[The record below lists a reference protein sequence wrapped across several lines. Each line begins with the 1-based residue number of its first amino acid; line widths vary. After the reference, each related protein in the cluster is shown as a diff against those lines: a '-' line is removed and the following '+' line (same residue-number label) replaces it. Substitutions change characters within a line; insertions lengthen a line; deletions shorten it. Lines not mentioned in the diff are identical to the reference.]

1 MGPEGGGGGSLH
13 PGAPRPL
20 PGVGPRRGDPEANVS
35 VVAEAHLVHGQ
46 LDSAGVRKA
55 ERVSGVRGGNPTP
68 TSHSLEQAILG
79 TQPSMVSTRGGDLT
93 PSHVVGRED
102 SSPPRRA
109 DPPTAGGAGGGP

>member
-46 LDSAGVRKA
+46 LDSVDR
-55 ERVSGVRGGNPTP
+55 ERP
-68 TSHSLEQAILG
+68 
-79 TQPSMVSTRGGDLT
+79 LT
-93 PSHVVGRED
+93 EVGEHV
-102 SSPPRRA
+102 
-109 DPPTAGGAGGGP
+109 